1 MVPIDLHFL
10 FCFFSRQMLWS
21 TRLLT
26 SPVCC
31 LGLGRSWTVAL
42 SRFFPEKKNKIKAV
56 CCCWKLS
63 WWKQSEGTK
72 TEKSNQ
78 NNELKDVTPFHI
90 TQPCDPLKN
99 IGVSSA
105 KLHDISRLNERHRD
119 SPYSSLGLIS
129 STFSVS
135 LLPALHILLFSQPAH
150 TLKPEALCN
159 AGTRFSQLWSDHYVP
174 LWVTWWHSSVDELWP
189 D

>member
-1 MVPIDLHFL
+1 MLHNIHQL
-10 FCFFSRQMLWS
+10 VSRLYPSVVWRWPGRGLWLYSGFSL
-21 TRLLT
+21 
-26 SPVCC
+26 
-31 LGLGRSWTVAL
+31 
-42 SRFFPEKKNKIKAV
+42 KKKIIKAA

-63 WWKQSEGTK
+63 WWEQSEGSETDK
-72 TEKSNQ
+72 LNR

-105 KLHDISRLNERHRD
+105 KRHDISRLHERQRD

-150 TLKPEALCN
+150 MLYPGVWNQRLSCN
-159 AGTRFSQLWSDHYVP
+159 AGTRFSRLWSDHYVP
-174 LWVTWWHSSVDELWP
+174 LWATWWHSSVDELWP